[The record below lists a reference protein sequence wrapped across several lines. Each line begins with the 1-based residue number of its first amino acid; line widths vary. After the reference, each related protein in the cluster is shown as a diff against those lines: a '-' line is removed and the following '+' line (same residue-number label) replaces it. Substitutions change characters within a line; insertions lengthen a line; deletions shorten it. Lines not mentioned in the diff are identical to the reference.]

1 MSGRRNSLLMPPS
14 TFLQRMKQL
23 DEVASS
29 SSSQLSVINSLH
41 NSTNSDLNNLSNQTS
56 NDDHHRLRGS
66 LVVNN
71 SHVEEE
77 DDKQLSLKEDNRK
90 DLDRSYDLTRSSQ
103 YFEESLD
110 FDRPHNDEINSRY
123 EENNQMVVEQ
133 MATKKSTSRHRVVI
147 DEAKKYINKVDVF
160 VNQYVALVKKDSFKL
175 LRHSLSMLIL
185 VFSLIFFLLAVL
197 QNEDFFHVFS
207 TFVFE
212 DNPTNN
218 VRAN

>member
-1 MSGRRNSLLMPPS
+1 
-14 TFLQRMKQL
+14 MKQL

-56 NDDHHRLRGS
+56 NDDHRLRGS

-133 MATKKSTSRHRVVI
+133 MATKKSSRHRVVI

>member
-1 MSGRRNSLLMPPS
+1 
-14 TFLQRMKQL
+14 MKQL

-218 VRAN
+218 VRANWFIYINIFS